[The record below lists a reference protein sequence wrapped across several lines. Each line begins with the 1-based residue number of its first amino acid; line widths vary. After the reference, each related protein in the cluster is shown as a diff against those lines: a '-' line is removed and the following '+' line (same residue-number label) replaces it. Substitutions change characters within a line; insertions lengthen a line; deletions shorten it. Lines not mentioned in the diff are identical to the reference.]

1 MLIGHLYG
9 FFGEMSRSSTF
20 FSDWVIFVVIVQ
32 LYKLFIYFGNLA
44 LVGHIICKYFLP
56 VRRVFFH
63 FACGFLCCAK
73 AYAFDQVPFVYSCFY
88 FYCFRRVT

>member
-1 MLIGHLYG
+1 VLIGHLYG

-20 FSDWVIFVVIVQ
+20 FSDWVIFVVVVQ

-56 VRRVFFH
+56 VRRFFFFFILLVVS
-63 FACGFLCCAK
+63 FAVQKLMHLIRLHLFIL
-73 AYAFDQVPFVYSCFY
+73 AFISIASGE
-88 FYCFRRVT
+88 